1 MGRTLR
7 TVAQSLVVYGIAGII
22 IWYEARGVPLHK
34 LLGSLAHANL
44 AWFIPATVASFCL
57 SFFGVNLVYARMFSH
72 FHRSTRYAEL
82 LAATAAAFFLQA
94 INLLVSNIAL
104 VLFLHR
110 RKDVPWLA
118 GGFTLAFLGF
128 IDGFVYSL
136 MTLLSALFLPGS
148 PMRRYLPYAA
158 GALAAFTLIAA
169 WWLWRTPT
177 TRFERWLRERPALVS
192 FRTARPLTY
201 LELAAI
207 RLGTFVPQGFFFY
220 LAMLAFKIRVSM
232 LTVLALTPAILVAE
246 NVPVTPVGLGPLQL
260 LALHEFSRFGSAA
273 QVLAMFLS
281 MSLILLLYRLP
292 LGLGSAGVYAKAVL
306 ASGGQRQ

>member
-7 TVAQSLVVYGIAGII
+7 TVAQNLVIYGVAGVI
-22 IWYEARGVPLHK
+22 IWYEARGIPLRK
-34 LLGSLAHANL
+34 LLGSLAHAHL
-44 AWFIPATVASFCL
+44 LWFIPATLASFCI

-72 FHRSTRYAEL
+72 FHQSTGYIEL

-94 INLLVSNIAL
+94 INLLVSNVAL

-136 MTLLSALFLPGS
+136 MALLSALLIPGS

-158 GALAAFTLIAA
+158 GAFIAFSLIAA

-177 TRFERWLRERPALVS
+177 TRFERWLRNRPALVS
-192 FRTARPLTY
+192 FRTARLRIY

-207 RLGTFVPQGFFFY
+207 RLGMFVPQGFIFY
-220 LAMLAFKIRVSM
+220 LGMLAFKIPVAL

-260 LALHEFSRFGSAA
+260 LALHEFSRFASAA

-281 MSLILLLYRLP
+281 MSVILLLYRLP

-306 ASGGQRQ
+306 ASGH